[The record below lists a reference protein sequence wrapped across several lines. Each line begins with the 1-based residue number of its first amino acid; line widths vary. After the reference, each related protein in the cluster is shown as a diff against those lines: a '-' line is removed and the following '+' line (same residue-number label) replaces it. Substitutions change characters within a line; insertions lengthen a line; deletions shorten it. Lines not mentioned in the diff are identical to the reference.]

1 MRFAYPRIT
10 AGIMRRYGSL
20 VCRWR
25 ASGRIMYGSLILL
38 HHSGNA
44 ARFHRARVS
53 FRYGDYGATL
63 SHEVISEIMWQARP
77 QIVANRKLTVEIKMD
92 IIMRSESD
100 YMYQSHI
107 INMIFIIAIY
117 IYICV
122 CTAGKIK

>member
-1 MRFAYPRIT
+1 
-10 AGIMRRYGSL
+10 MRRYGSP

-63 SHEVISEIMWQARP
+63 SHGVISEIMWQARP
-77 QIVANRKLTVEIKMD
+77 QIVANRKLVEIKMD

-100 YMYQSHI
+100 YIYQSLLYNKYDFHY
-107 INMIFIIAIY
+107 IY
-117 IYICV
+117 IYV
-122 CTAGKIK
+122 